1 MVHCSWFIVHCPSFG
16 LKGYVLRVAS
26 YGFRVSIFNPKSAIR
41 NQKYRRG
48 VLIMIERHVTFNGI
62 PGKEKDFETLFKQEY
77 SVAMSKQPGFVS
89 VTLLKEHEKE
99 AVYQMVIRFQSLE
112 TAAAWRDSADHK
124 ALSPKIK
131 ALYKET
137 TVQVYEVIAQR

>member
-1 MVHCSWFIVHCPSFG
+1 
-16 LKGYVLRVAS
+16 
-26 YGFRVSIFNPKSAIR
+26 
-41 NQKYRRG
+41 
-48 VLIMIERHVTFNGI
+48 MIERHVTFNVI
-62 PGKEKDFETLFKQEY
+62 PGKEKNFETLFKEAY

-131 ALYKET
+131 ALYKES
-137 TVQVYEVIAQR
+137 TVQVYEVISQK

>member
-1 MVHCSWFIVHCPSFG
+1 
-16 LKGYVLRVAS
+16 
-26 YGFRVSIFNPKSAIR
+26 
-41 NQKYRRG
+41 
-48 VLIMIERHVTFNGI
+48 MIERHVTFNVI
-62 PGKEKDFETLFKQEY
+62 PGKEKDFENLFKTEY
-77 SVAMSKQPGFVS
+77 SVAMARQPGFVS

-131 ALYKET
+131 SLYKES
-137 TVQVYEVIAQR
+137 TVQVYEVTAQK